1 MSIEIRKASLA
12 DVEVLVTLRMEM
24 RRERENCPLP
34 IPEKDF
40 EELLRSY
47 FSEAVKAGTFI
58 SFVAWEDGVPV
69 GCSGLSVVALPPAYG
84 DLSGKKG
91 YITNM
96 YTRKEFRGQ
105 GIARQLLDRLKLFAV
120 EAGCSTLAL
129 NASDAGYPVYKKY
142 GFEDVSGEMK
152 LKI

>member
-1 MSIEIRKASLA
+1 MK
-12 DVEVLVTLRMEM
+12 
-24 RRERENCPLP
+24 N
-34 IPEKDF
+34 
-40 EELLRSY
+40 
-47 FSEAVKAGTFI
+47 GTFV
-58 SFVAWEDGVPV
+58 SFIAWQEGVPV
-69 GCSGLSVVALPPAYG
+69 ACSGLSVVALPPAYG

-105 GIARQLLDRLKLFAV
+105 GIASRLLDRLKLFAI

-142 GFEDVSGEMK
+142 GFKDVSGEMK
-152 LKI
+152 LKILEVLRYNIHI